1 MKMSQSFSQTMREM
15 PAEAEVAS
23 HQLLLRAGFVRQ
35 LAAGIFSVLHLGQ
48 RSLAKIEQIMRQE
61 INGIGGQEIR
71 MPVVHPADLWQQ
83 SGRWYKIDDE
93 LGRFQDKNGRPMVLA
108 MTHEEI
114 ATDLARREIH
124 SYRQL
129 PQLVYQIQTK
139 WRDDSRP
146 RAGLIR
152 AREFTMLDS
161 YSLDA
166 DEAGLERQYQAHYEA
181 YFRIFGRCALPTIA
195 VEADVGMMGG
205 SMAHEFMYL
214 TAIGEDTLLLCDAC
228 GYRANRQVAT
238 FQKPAATA
246 EAPLVVEKVAT
257 PDTTT
262 IAALASYLDVT
273 KAKVAKTILMMV
285 TVVAD
290 TKPVQKLALAV
301 VRGDMELNETKLAN
315 ALNVKTQQIRP
326 ARAEEIRTAGA
337 EPGYASPVGLDG
349 VLVVVDDAVVASPN
363 LVAGANEAG
372 YHLLNVNVGRDFQ
385 ADVVADIAAAQEG
398 DACPECGEAM
408 RASRG
413 VEVANIFKLETY
425 YSRDMGATFVDA
437 EGETKPIIMGSY
449 GIGLG
454 RLLACVAEHHHDEQG
469 LVWPITVAPYQ
480 VHLVALRG
488 GEEAAESLYS
498 RLQVAGIE
506 VLYDAR
512 DESPGVKFN
521 DADLIGVPVRLT
533 LSRRS
538 LAEGGAEVRLRHE
551 PEGTVVPLPE
561 VVAHTETQIANLEE
575 AIFVYAD
582 GMEYG

>member
-1 MKMSQSFSQTMREM
+1 MRMSQSFSQTMREA
-15 PAEAEVAS
+15 PSEAEVVG

-61 INGIGGQEIR
+61 IDAIGGQEIR

-139 WRDDSRP
+139 WRDDPRP

-166 DEAGLERQYQAHYEA
+166 DEAGLDRQYQAHYEA
-181 YFRIFGRCALPTIA
+181 YFRIFGRCVLPVIT
-195 VEADVGMMGG
+195 VEADVGVMGG
-205 SMAHEFMYL
+205 TMAHEFMYL
-214 TAIGEDTLLLCDAC
+214 TPIGEDTLLLCATC
-228 GYRANRQVAT
+228 SYRANRQVAT
-238 FQKPAATA
+238 SQKPAAMP
-246 EAPLVVEKVAT
+246 EAPLAIEKIAT

-262 IAALASYLDVT
+262 IEALASYLDVA
-273 KAKVAKTILMMV
+273 KAKIAKTILMMA
-285 TVVAD
+285 TVVEDAEL
-290 TKPVQKLALAV
+290 VQKLVLVV

-315 ALNVKTQQIRP
+315 ALNVKGQQMRP
-326 ARAEEIRTAGA
+326 ARAEEIRAAGA
-337 EPGYASPVGLDG
+337 EPGYASPVGLNG

-363 LVAGANEAG
+363 LVAGANGAG
-372 YHLLNVNVGRDFQ
+372 YHLLNVNAGRDFQ
-385 ADVVADIAAAQEG
+385 ADVVADIAEAQEG
-398 DACPECGEAM
+398 DACPECEEAM

-425 YSRDMGATFVDA
+425 YSRDMGATFADA
-437 EGETKPIIMGSY
+437 DGETKPIIMGSY

-498 RLQVAGIE
+498 QLQVAGIE
-506 VLYDAR
+506 ILYDDR

-521 DADLIGVPVRLT
+521 DADLIGVPIRLT
-533 LSRRS
+533 VSRRS
-538 LAEGGAEVRLRHE
+538 LAESGVEVRLRHK

-561 VVAHTETQIANLEE
+561 VVAHTQTQIANL
-575 AIFVYAD
+575 
-582 GMEYG
+582 